1 MSIARQLLRE
11 MRPLFRML
19 DEPFSRSS
27 PLHGNLPSL
36 TRMDPF
42 QEVFTRPAIDV
53 SDEGDKYKVDA
64 DLPGVPKENVEVR
77 IGDNGRSIT
86 IEGKIV
92 EKEEYRSQ
100 KASEKVNSSTSDSKA
115 VAKSDEGSTQLSTER
130 PFTRNVSFTRTVWL
144 PKPVDTKHVSAKME
158 HGVLTITVNK
168 TLDKASTVVTI
179 D

>member
-1 MSIARQLLRE
+1 M
-11 MRPLFRML
+11 
-19 DEPFSRSS
+19 
-27 PLHGNLPSL
+27 
-36 TRMDPF
+36 
-42 QEVFTRPAIDV
+42 FTRPAIDV
-53 SDEGDKYKVDA
+53 SDEGEKYKVEA

-86 IEGKIV
+86 IEGKVV
-92 EKEEYRSQ
+92 EKEESHAN
-100 KASEKVNSSTSDSKA
+100 KSSAKTGASGTDSKA
-115 VAKSDEGSTQLSTER
+115 VVKPDESSTTQISTER

-168 TLDKASTVVTI
+168 THDKASTVVAI